1 MSDNHILLE
10 QSGAVLTIT
19 MNRPDK
25 KNALTSAMYNAMTAA
40 LVAADQD
47 ETVRAVV
54 IRGHTD
60 AFSAGNDLG
69 DFLEEGLGLDSPV
82 MKYLR
87 QLVAFEKPVVA
98 AVSGVAVGIG
108 VTMLLHCDLAYV
120 ANNAKLRLP
129 FVNLALVPEAASSLL
144 LPETM
149 GHRRAA
155 ELLMLGEFFDADTA
169 RDYGIANEAVDT
181 DEVFELAQ
189 RKAEQLASQPVEAM
203 RHTKKLLKQS
213 YRQSV
218 EQRLADEGVLFAER
232 LMSNEAKEIMRAFMG
247 KA

>member
-1 MSDNHILLE
+1 MSDNNILLE

-19 MNRPDK
+19 MDRADK
-25 KNALTSAMYNAMTAA
+25 KNALTSAMYTGMTEA

-47 ETVRAVV
+47 GSIRAVV

-60 AFSAGNDLG
+60 AFTAGNDLG
-69 DFLEEGLGLDSPV
+69 DFLKEGLGLDSPV
-82 MKYLR
+82 MQFLR
-87 QLVAFEKPVVA
+87 QLVAFEKPLVA
-98 AVSGVAVGIG
+98 AVSGVSIGIG

-155 ELLMLGEFFDADTA
+155 ELLMLGDFFDAETA

-181 DEVFELAQ
+181 DEVFELAH
-189 RKAEQLASQPVEAM
+189 RKAQQLADKPVDAM
-203 RHTKKLLKQS
+203 KHTKQLLKQS

-218 EQRLADEGVLFAER
+218 EQRIADEGILFAER
-232 LMSNEAKEIMRAFMG
+232 LMSNEAKEIMQAFMG
-247 KA
+247 KG

>member
-10 QSGAVLTIT
+10 QSGAVLTII
-19 MNRPDK
+19 MNRPEK
-25 KNALTSAMYNAMTAA
+25 KNALTSAMYNGMTEA
-40 LVAADQD
+40 LIAADQND
-47 ETVRAVV
+47 SVRAVI
-54 IRGHTD
+54 IRGHTEV
-60 AFSAGNDLG
+60 FSAGNDLG
-69 DFLEEGLGLDSPV
+69 DFLKEGLGLDSPV
-82 MKYLR
+82 MKFLR
-87 QLVAFEKPVVA
+87 QLLAFEKPLVA

-120 ANNAKLRLP
+120 ANNSKLRLP

-155 ELLMLGEFFDADTA
+155 ELLMLGEFFDADIA

-181 DEVFELAQ
+181 DDIFELALS
-189 RKAEQLASQPVEAM
+189 KAQKLAEKPTEAM
-203 RHTKKLLKQS
+203 KHTKRLLKQS

-218 EQRLADEGVLFAER
+218 EQRIADEGVLFAER
-232 LMSNEAKEIMRAFMG
+232 LMSNEAKEIMQAFMG